1 MNVYVYDG
9 TFEGLLSA
17 VFEAYERRVF
27 PDVLQAEGE
36 MLPLFYDQLVTVS
49 TDSTRAERVWR
60 ALQKKLSRAA
70 LGIVLSVWQSELP
83 EAPALLFRYIRKA
96 VDAPRSPELDFGDD
110 DVLRAAQIAR
120 RVAAERERVI
130 QFVRF
135 RKAAD
140 GTYFALI
147 EPKYNVLASA
157 VSYFRDRF
165 ADQLW
170 LIYDCRRRFGYYY
183 DLQDVREVAFS
194 EEDALRFSGK
204 AADGLL
210 AADERLF
217 QQLWQTYFHF
227 ISIRER
233 ANPRL
238 HRKELPVRFWKY
250 LTEKQGKQ

>member
-1 MNVYVYDG
+1 M
-9 TFEGLLSA
+9 
-17 VFEAYERRVF
+17 
-27 PDVLQAEGE
+27 
-36 MLPLFYDQLVTVS
+36 
-49 TDSTRAERVWR
+49 
-60 ALQKKLSRAA
+60 
-70 LGIVLSVWQSELP
+70 
-83 EAPALLFRYIRKA
+83 
-96 VDAPRSPELDFGDD
+96 DASRSPELDFGDD

-217 QQLWQTYFHF
+217 QQLWQTYFHS

>member
-36 MLPLFYDQLVTVS
+36 MLPLFYDQLVTVT

-83 EAPALLFRYIRKA
+83 EAL
-96 VDAPRSPELDFGDD
+96 
-110 DVLRAAQIAR
+110 
-120 RVAAERERVI
+120 AAERERVI

-217 QQLWQTYFHF
+217 QQLWQTYFRS